1 MSSWVSRGRK
11 GVVLFFA
18 ARLDKLK
25 HVPQRAGRKP
35 SALSCQLPALPG
47 KENKSTVIQFLIAL
61 CLCLA
66 TSACVKPKELPVFG
80 DIPEFQLTAQ
90 TGQLFDSKTLDG
102 HVWVADFIYTTCTG
116 PCPMMSTQMRQL
128 QNSTAEI
135 PEVMLVSI
143 TVDPAHDTPP
153 VLAEYAGHFKQDRS
167 RWFFLTGEQATL
179 NDLGVHAFKLNSV
192 DGSLTHSTRF
202 VLVDRKRRI
211 RGFYAYGEDGF
222 MPQLLHDVRQ
232 LDAER

>member
-1 MSSWVSRGRK
+1 MSRARK
-11 GVVLFFA
+11 LAVCGILQVP
-18 ARLDKLK
+18 LK
-25 HVPQRAGRKP
+25 HVPQFLV
-35 SALSCQLPALPG
+35 ALS
-47 KENKSTVIQFLIAL
+47 
-61 CLCLA
+61 LCLA
-66 TSACVKPKELPVFG
+66 TSACIKPKELPVFG

-90 TGQLFDSKTLDG
+90 TGQPFDSKTLDG

-116 PCPMMSTQMRQL
+116 PCPMMTTHMRQL

-143 TVDPAHDTPP
+143 TVDPAHDTPA
-153 VLAEYAGHFKQDRS
+153 VLAEYAGHFKQDPA
-167 RWFFLTGEQATL
+167 RWFFLTGEQAML

-202 VLVDRKRRI
+202 VLIDRKRRI
-211 RGFYAYGEDGF
+211 RGFYTYGEDGF